1 MTGLVLDCS
10 AALTWAFEDE
20 WSEAAAR
27 LLARVEEQGAVVPS
41 IWRLEF
47 ANVLVLA
54 ERRGRIVAGGARV
67 RLAEIERLPIR
78 TDENGQTWVWTAT
91 VDLAV
96 AERLTVYDASY
107 LELALR
113 LSLPLAT
120 KDRDLVA
127 AARRRG
133 ADLIPLMDA

>member
-1 MTGLVLDCS
+1 VTGLVLDCS
-10 AALTWAFEDE
+10 AALSWAFEDE
-20 WSEAAAR
+20 WNEAAAR

-47 ANVLVLA
+47 ANILVLA
-54 ERRGRIVAGGARV
+54 ERRGRIAAGGARV
-67 RLAEIERLPIR
+67 RLDKIERLPIR
-78 TDENGQTWVWTAT
+78 TDEDGQTSVWTTT
-91 VDLAV
+91 VDLAA

-107 LELALR
+107 LALALR
-113 LSLPLAT
+113 LALPLAT

-133 ADLIPLMDA
+133 ADLIPMLDA